1 MTQHKIGIL
10 CASDDELAPFLTRL
24 GPCRCQERAMLKI
37 YEGSL
42 NGVPVAALY
51 SGVCKVNAAVA
62 AQLLIDVYRVDA
74 IVNAGVA
81 GGLAPEVRIFDTVV
95 CTQAAYHDVAE
106 DILTE
111 FHPWMPSVYFSADG
125 GLLRA
130 AHTAAEQWA
139 QGGRIFFGRIVTG
152 EQFISGGRRAE
163 INAAFVPLAVDMETA
178 AVAHVCH
185 VNRVPFLAVR
195 TLTDAADHTGAA
207 DFEANCPRAAELAA
221 GFTAALLPRYA
232 QDTEET
238 G

>member
-1 MTQHKIGIL
+1 MKRKIGIL
-10 CASDDELAPFLTRL
+10 CASDEELAPFLEVL
-24 GPCRCQERAMLKI
+24 APCRTSERAMLTF
-37 YEGSL
+37 YEGEVC
-42 NGVPVAALY
+42 GVPVTALY

-62 AQLLIDVYRVDA
+62 AQLLIDVFHVDA
-74 IVNAGVA
+74 VINAGAA
-81 GGLAPEVRIFDTVV
+81 GGMDPALQIFDTVV